1 MPNAAKDNAPST
13 ANPPSA
19 KKGKNDTTVPA
30 TALRDIRNAA
40 AFLAL
45 VNVYGQGITG
55 EKAMEKEVAKH
66 FFGDESSGLASTL
79 KLLLTG
85 GAAFEDLFEDVT
97 TDDGTDCV
105 LKKHCHGT
113 NSYFVRGE
121 HFDEDL
127 LSRQAFTK
135 ADSAKIQGRGL
146 LGGAKQAHA
155 NCKKAI
161 SMLRRLKG
169 KVVNINGRGEVL
181 NYASGMKE
189 IDLMRYL
196 NDGMYMLT
204 QQKKAGETPIIL
216 VEGGDTATA
225 SAAGGPGNTS
235 MGDAATGVNSSGP
248 VDLTENGLFST
259 EEVELFSSFEEGGED
274 VEEAVDMPRPDDDW
288 VPFGGVAPPSY
299 RFPGYITLYC
309 FGPHTQFYSM
319 LLTTKGNS
327 DEMKKSKT
335 AGRKHQ
341 REQEAK
347 RARVEQQ
354 HNNDRG
360 MNIKTKVQI
369 ASVAQNEDGANMRER
384 EGRLASIGAL
394 IQSKQTM
401 AERKLKYAS
410 YTSNEEREDDF
421 VAEAMVIDEEIA
433 VLNKQLEDLSNEKRG
448 KNPIVEKVIEQAATL
463 MGIGDNSAPKQV
475 ASVAAGGGNAVV
487 DAAAVAEAAAAQK
500 EYDVEHGSSHPNN
513 SHLVVQR
520 SEAQMTRYKKD
531 AGHMKVVGSENEV

>member
-85 GAAFEDLFEDVT
+85 GAAFEA
-97 TDDGTDCV
+97 DCV

-204 QQKKAGETPIIL
+204 H
-216 VEGGDTATA
+216 
-225 SAAGGPGNTS
+225 S
-235 MGDAATGVNSSGP
+235 
-248 VDLTENGLFST
+248 
-259 EEVELFSSFEEGGED
+259 
-274 VEEAVDMPRPDDDW
+274 
-288 VPFGGVAPPSY
+288 
-299 RFPGYITLYC
+299 
-309 FGPHTQFYSM
+309 
-319 LLTTKGNS
+319 
-327 DEMKKSKT
+327 
-335 AGRKHQ
+335 RK
-341 REQEAK
+341 
-347 RARVEQQ
+347 
-354 HNNDRG
+354 
-360 MNIKTKVQI
+360 NI
-369 ASVAQNEDGANMRER
+369 A
-384 EGRLASIGAL
+384 
-394 IQSKQTM
+394 
-401 AERKLKYAS
+401 
-410 YTSNEEREDDF
+410 
-421 VAEAMVIDEEIA
+421 
-433 VLNKQLEDLSNEKRG
+433 
-448 KNPIVEKVIEQAATL
+448 
-463 MGIGDNSAPKQV
+463 
-475 ASVAAGGGNAVV
+475 
-487 DAAAVAEAAAAQK
+487 
-500 EYDVEHGSSHPNN
+500 
-513 SHLVVQR
+513 
-520 SEAQMTRYKKD
+520 
-531 AGHMKVVGSENEV
+531 